1 MMALV
6 EAADL
11 TTARTEPE
19 PEPDA
24 EPEPSLCEWPEFE
37 DAPAAED
44 NDENIPVLQS
54 PASPKKRKRKA
65 RARGALT
72 PQQAEDGPSVR
83 GKRSAAAQAA
93 AEVSSSNDKDKDA
106 KRPRKNAS
114 RIGMKYDTAKKRLDS
129 LKNTIFGEK
138 HVDMHHAAKA
148 FATAFKINLT
158 GAPAATN
165 DENADIDL
173 SKERCPP
180 PLEQEEAPA
189 TEAEI
194 EDLKAE
200 LEEAKTELAL
210 AQQVNSGEVEKLR
223 SEAAAAKA
231 TCDESSATSFARRS
245 YRKRNLTSVASSA
258 DGRGRC

>member
-65 RARGALT
+65 RGALT
-72 PQQAEDGPSVR
+72 PQQAENGPSVR

-180 PLEQEEAPA
+180 PLN
-189 TEAEI
+189 
-194 EDLKAE
+194 K
-200 LEEAKTELAL
+200 K
-210 AQQVNSGEVEKLR
+210 KRLR
-223 SEAAAAKA
+223 L
-231 TCDESSATSFARRS
+231 RPRS
-245 YRKRNLTSVASSA
+245 RT
-258 DGRGRC
+258 